1 MGGSGVRRTSRVQ
14 LTVTAIFLLAV
25 LASAV
30 LGRSGGDA
38 YRFLIGDLDPLL
50 VTSTVATLGALALR
64 TLVAVGWFDL
74 ATPSGRIGWVAPALG
89 AALTVPVILVDL
101 AGGFPAD
108 MNVPFPESL
117 LFYPSIALVA
127 ESALHLVPL
136 ALVAVLWR
144 RTTDDVHRTRLVAMG
159 VAALI
164 EPVLQVAWGSDT
176 SPAWANAY
184 VGFHLLVF
192 NVAALAI
199 FRRSGFIAFYG
210 FRLGYYLVWHVTWG
224 YLRLPLLFQH
234 GT

>member
-1 MGGSGVRRTSRVQ
+1 MRRTSRVH
-14 LTVTAIFLLAV
+14 LTVTAIFLSAV

-30 LGRSGGDA
+30 LDRNAGDA

-50 VTSTVATLGALALR
+50 VTATVAALGALSLR
-64 TLVAVGWFDL
+64 RLVAVGWFRL
-74 ATPSGRIGWVAPALG
+74 AATGSRSGWLAPVVG
-89 AALTVPVILVDL
+89 AALTLPVILVDL

-127 ESALHLVPL
+127 ESALHLTPL
-136 ALVAVLWR
+136 ALGATVWKW
-144 RTTDDVHRTRLVAMG
+144 TTAHAHRSRLLAMG
-159 VAALI
+159 VSALI

-192 NVAALAI
+192 NVVALAI
-199 FRRSGFIAFYG
+199 FQRAGFVALYG